1 MVMLCLFYRNMRYG
15 FKGRQK
21 ESVPGRKL
29 IIVIVIFTSALSFT
43 LGYFVGKTA
52 LKENQPIG
60 VESQRQIIATPQH
73 ETEPLPQ
80 EQLIVSTTPRSP
92 AEPDSLKLKPVQ
104 TERENNPPLP
114 PFSKGG
120 TGGFS
125 DEKETKSAQKTVIY
139 TVQAGAFKNS
149 KDAETLKHK
158 LESKGYKAY
167 IKKSVAAK
175 DIKIF
180 KVRTGE
186 FMNKKDA
193 EAVALKLKKA
203 EGLKAFVTFKNEE
216 AHVEDKGSS
225 QPRVA
230 K

>member
-15 FKGRQK
+15 SFKGRQK

-29 IIVIVIFTSALSFT
+29 IIAIVIFTSALSFT
-43 LGYFVGKTA
+43 LGYFVGKA
-52 LKENQPIG
+52 VLKENQPLGI
-60 VESQRQIIATPQH
+60 ESQRQIIAIPPQQ
-73 ETEPLPQ
+73 ETAPALQGQAVQSKEEPIAGNPQ
-80 EQLIVSTTPRSP
+80 PPVN
-92 AEPDSLKLKPVQ
+92 PDSLESSKSLNRPVQ
-104 TERENNPPLP
+104 N
-114 PFSKGG
+114 
-120 TGGFS
+120 
-125 DEKETKSAQKTVIY
+125 AVIY
-139 TVQAGAFKNS
+139 TVQAGAFKNL

-175 DIKIF
+175 GIKIF

-186 FMNKKDA
+186 FMDKKDA
-193 EAVALKLKKA
+193 EAVALKLKKT
-203 EGLKAFVTFKNEE
+203 EGLKAFVTLKNEE
-216 AHVEDKGSS
+216 AHAEDKGSS